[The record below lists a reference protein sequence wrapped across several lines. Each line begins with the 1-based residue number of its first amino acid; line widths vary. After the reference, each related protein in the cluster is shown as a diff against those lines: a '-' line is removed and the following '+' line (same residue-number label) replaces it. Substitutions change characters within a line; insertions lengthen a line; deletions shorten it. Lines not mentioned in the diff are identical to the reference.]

1 MHGKLYHTALLQ
13 RIDEV
18 SFNPRMDE
26 GTSWKAFPAF
36 WYHTGMKVIVGMSGG
51 VDSSVAAYLLKNQ
64 GHEVEGVS
72 FILYE
77 ARMKNTFS
85 GCCSMESIRDAGETA
100 ARLGVE
106 HTAVDLRNEF
116 MSSVI
121 EPFIDAYARGI
132 TPNPCIYCNRHIKFP
147 HLLRVAYERG
157 AECIATGHYAITE
170 SSRQP
175 AVGSQERV
183 CLKKGIDPKKDQSY
197 VLYGLR
203 PEELRRLL
211 LPLGEKRKDEVRE
224 IAGELKLPAA
234 KRPESQEICF
244 IGDKNY
250 RTFMHTL
257 VPEERGGPIIDIE
270 RKRVVGFHKGIYT
283 YTIGQRKGLGISS
296 PEPLYVVKIDP
307 ASHTLYVG
315 PKDAAKMKEFVVDE
329 INWLIKSTETK
340 KYGSAAEG
348 KSADATSPLS
358 LFRAS
363 VKVRSMMKDE
373 PATLSLMHDG
383 RVHVVYE
390 EPQWAPAPGQ
400 SAVFYQGDMVLGG
413 GVISEVA
420 A

>member
-1 MHGKLYHTALLQ
+1 
-13 RIDEV
+13 
-18 SFNPRMDE
+18 
-26 GTSWKAFPAF
+26 
-36 WYHTGMKVIVGMSGG
+36 MKVIVGMSGG
-51 VDSSVAAYLLKNQ
+51 VDSSVTAYLLKKQ

-106 HTAVDLRNEF
+106 HTAVDLRDEF
-116 MSSVI
+116 MRNVI
-121 EPFIDAYARGI
+121 EPFIDAYARGV
-132 TPNPCIYCNRHIKFP
+132 TPNPCILCNKHIKFP
-147 HLLRVAYERG
+147 HLLRVADERG

-170 SSRQP
+170 SSRQL
-175 AVGSQERV
+175 AVGTQERA

-197 VLYGLR
+197 VLYALR
-203 PEELRRLL
+203 PGELMRLL
-211 LPLGEKRKDEVRE
+211 LPLGGKKKDEVRT
-224 IAGELKLPAA
+224 IARELKLPAA

-257 VPEERGGPIIDIE
+257 VPEERGGPIIDVE
-270 RKRVVGFHKGIYT
+270 SRRVLGSHKGIHT
-283 YTIGQRKGLGISS
+283 YTVGQRKGLGISS

-307 ASHTLYVG
+307 AGHALYVG
-315 PKDAAKMKEFVVDE
+315 PKHAAKMKEFIVGE
-329 INWLIKSTETK
+329 INWLIESEELPKC
-340 KYGSAAEG
+340 GSAAEG
-348 KSADATSPLS
+348 KSADATSHLP

-373 PATLSLMHDG
+373 PATLSLMPDG
-383 RVHVVYE
+383 RVHVVYD

-400 SAVFYQGDMVLGG
+400 SAVFYQGSTVLGG
-413 GVISEVA
+413 GVISEVIA
-420 A
+420 

>member
-1 MHGKLYHTALLQ
+1 
-13 RIDEV
+13 
-18 SFNPRMDE
+18 
-26 GTSWKAFPAF
+26 
-36 WYHTGMKVIVGMSGG
+36 MKVIVGMSGG
-51 VDSSVAAYLLKNQ
+51 VDSSVAAYLLKKQ
-64 GHEVEGVS
+64 GYDVEGVS
-72 FILYE
+72 FTLYE

-85 GCCSMESIRDAGETA
+85 GCCSMEAIRDAGETA

-106 HTAVDLRNEF
+106 HAVVDLRNEF
-116 MSSVI
+116 MTRVI
-121 EPFIDAYARGI
+121 EPFIDAYAQGI
-132 TPNPCIYCNRHIKFP
+132 TPNPCILCNKYIKFP
-147 HLLRVAYERG
+147 YLLRVADERG

-170 SSRQP
+170 TGRQSV
-175 AVGSQERV
+175 VGGQERV
-183 CLKKGIDPKKDQSY
+183 YLKKAIDPKKDQSY

-224 IAGELKLPAA
+224 IARELQLPAA

-250 RTFMHTL
+250 RIFMHTL
-257 VPEERGGPIIDIE
+257 VPEERQGPIIDIE
-270 RKRVVGFHKGIYT
+270 SKRVVGFHKGIHT
-283 YTIGQRKGLGISS
+283 CTIGQRKGLGISS

-315 PKDAAKMKEFVVDE
+315 PKDAAKMKEFIVDE
-329 INWLIKSTETK
+329 INWLIKGAEVRQCS
-340 KYGSAAEG
+340 SAAER
-348 KSADATSPLS
+348 KSAGASFSLS

-373 PATLSLMHDG
+373 PATLSLMRDG

-400 SAVFYQGDMVLGG
+400 SAVFYQGDTVLGG

-420 A
+420 V